1 MPGAAVSRP
10 LAGKTA
16 LVSGAGRGLGRLLA
30 LELAHAGAAVAAHDL
45 SPVHL
50 DATVEAVRAAGGE
63 IHAYTGESGKGL
75 PATVLVDEV
84 LGDFERID
92 LLFHCAW
99 ARPAAPL
106 LQLDEWDWQRTFE
119 SNVTS
124 PYLLLKLV
132 GGLMRQQGG
141 GAAGIFAVEA
151 RTPPVFAASQQARLA
166 LVRAAAAEFLTY
178 NISIFAICLGESLS
192 NSGET
197 SLPAGSETPELTRAV
212 QLAVQLAAR
221 PAADAPGPVYTAG
234 LNPSPLE

>member
-1 MPGAAVSRP
+1 MPGATVSRP
-10 LAGKTA
+10 LAGKIA

-30 LELAHAGAAVAAHDL
+30 LELARAGAAVAAHDL

-50 DATVEAVRAAGGE
+50 DATVEAVAAAGGE

-75 PATVLVDEV
+75 PAGVLVDEV
-84 LGDFERID
+84 LADFERID
-92 LLFHCAW
+92 LLFHCGW

-119 SNVTS
+119 TNVTS

-141 GAAGIFAVEA
+141 GAAGIFAVDA
-151 RTPPVFAASQQARLA
+151 RTPPVVAASQQARLA
-166 LVRAAAAEFLTY
+166 LARAAAGEFLTY

-192 NSGET
+192 NSGEAP
-197 SLPAGSETPELTRAV
+197 LPAGGEPPELTRAV

-221 PAADAPGPVYTAG
+221 PAADMPDVVFTAAP
-234 LNPSPLE
+234 NPSPLE